1 MGFCTKILLKKCLF
15 FVKMPKAR
23 RSLRPRRAK
32 NANCTSCRGA
42 THKRERKKER
52 DKKRNNQV
60 FVPCPAVPLPKAQGC
75 VLSAWFTFVYR
86 NNRTPCGRGH
96 GVQVL
101 HGSHGP
107 RFSLCL
113 PSPFVIIVYHILEKN
128 ARWNFAQKYMIKIG
142 GFVQNAGGDF

>member
-1 MGFCTKILLKKCLF
+1 MEFCTKILLKKYLF
-15 FVKMPKAR
+15 FVKMSKTR

-42 THKRERKKER
+42 THKRERKKEIR
-52 DKKRNNQV
+52 KEIIK
-60 FVPCPAVPLPKAQGC
+60 FVPCPAVPLPKAWGC

-107 RFSLCL
+107 RFLLCL
-113 PSPFVIIVYHILEKN
+113 PSPFVIIVYHILEKMQDGILHKN
-128 ARWNFAQKYMIKIG
+128 T
-142 GFVQNAGGDF
+142 